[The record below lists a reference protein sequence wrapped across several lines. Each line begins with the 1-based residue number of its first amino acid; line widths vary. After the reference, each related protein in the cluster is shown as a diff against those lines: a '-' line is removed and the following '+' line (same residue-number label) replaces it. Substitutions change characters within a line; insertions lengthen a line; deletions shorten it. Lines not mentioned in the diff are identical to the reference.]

1 LKALADR
8 YPNLHIY
15 PAYHFFTSLVKYPH
29 SIFYNEGTRQTFF
42 SRKELTWDGWHPY
55 TDPGTKVLANLT
67 IMYVNRLIQEGKVKG
82 RQIPLIE
89 LSDKYFGPPSGL
101 ILVVPE
107 DFPADPRPRIIGVD
121 GRKVPLRFSLSQTWT
136 QRHGVFTIGKSY
148 LRARALSWDRLGPKP
163 LLIRAQSHSGSTIV
177 LSKADQDMLTAYYR
191 DGISLKG
198 ALLLIGNDFDQKIV
212 SREEA
217 FFLNR
222 IDKDK
227 TILDKLAPAAPASAG
242 EWDY

>member
-1 LKALADR
+1 M
-8 YPNLHIY
+8 
-15 PAYHFFTSLVKYPH
+15 KYPH

-55 TDPGTKVLANLT
+55 TDPGTKVFANLT
-67 IMYVNRLIQEGKVKG
+67 IMYVNRLIQEGKIPG
-82 RQIPLIE
+82 SPIPLAK

-107 DFPADPRPRIIGVD
+107 DFPADPRPKIIGSD
-121 GRKVPLRFSLSQTWT
+121 GQKVPLRFSLPQTWA
-136 QRHGVFTIGKSY
+136 QRHGVFFIGKSY
-148 LRARALSWDRLGPKP
+148 LRSRALSWGRLGPKP

-177 LSKADQDMLTAYYR
+177 LSKADQNMLTAYYR
-191 DGISLKG
+191 DDISLKG
-198 ALLLIGNDFDQKIV
+198 ALLLIGEDFDQKIV
-212 SREEA
+212 SPEET

-227 TILDKLAPAAPASAG
+227 TILTQLAPAVPDSTG
-242 EWDY
+242 FWDY